1 MHTIT
6 LKVSDKVYSHLQY
19 LIQNLPEIEIINED
33 IDFENRKK
41 YLNNLKNKLD
51 NNELKMY
58 DFNQS
63 IDELLE
69 ELES

>member
-6 LKVSDKVYSHLQY
+6 LKVSDKVYPHLQY
-19 LIQNLPEIEIINED
+19 LIQNLPEVEIINED
-33 IDFENRKK
+33 IDFKNRKK